1 MIYCKFQ
8 SDYYCSNEYISKMC
22 GIDLEELNALEVY
35 TLELLDY
42 RLMVDEDRFY
52 EYDKRIGLCY
62 KEEVESK
69 RP

>member
-1 MIYCKFQ
+1 
-8 SDYYCSNEYISKMC
+8 MC

-62 KEEVESK
+62 QEVVEK
-69 RP
+69 RKQEGRYEFLQM